1 MPAGFDYNRSCF
13 PAGITDPG
21 YNAAGASYQIARFVY
36 EISFNNQLMS
46 ERKVVTDSQDE
57 FDQLQ
62 KKLVP
67 LWKSI
72 ERFNQDPQTILVVPS
87 MSIDAIGSGA
97 VMQAYEERFLFLL
110 LLLRQPR
117 ARLIYVTSQTILPSI
132 IDYYLDLLPGVIP
145 SHARQR
151 LFLLS
156 PLDGSVRPL
165 SDKLLARPR
174 LIQRIRSLIMDPD
187 RAHLVPFNTTN
198 REKELALRLGIPMY
212 GADPK
217 FFPLGTKS
225 GCRKIF
231 LEENVPHPLGY
242 ENLGSKEDL
251 IEAIAQMRAK
261 KPSIKQVLVKL
272 NEGVSGEGNAVI
284 DLTGLPTSFA
294 KATADRPVAGIG
306 DAGHRNASAG
316 PGSSIPATTD
326 SGRARAMLEER
337 LRAMQF
343 ELKGIT
349 YESYMNKL
357 QERKGVVEERIMGEK
372 FRSPSVQLR
381 ITPLGVVE
389 LLSTHDQLL
398 GGPTGQSYLGCVFP
412 ADTGYAALITRE
424 AAKVGRRLAKEGVI
438 GRFALDFV
446 VVRTNGKWEP
456 YAIEINLRKGGTTHP
471 FLTLQFLTDGTY
483 DPNTGIFTAPN
494 GQQKF
499 FVASDHVESPRYRT
513 LTPDDLFDIVVRH
526 NLHFNQTRQTG
537 VVFHMMSALGELGR
551 TGLTAVGNSHED
563 AKATYNHTVAVLDEE
578 TRGEAA

>member
-1 MPAGFDYNRSCF
+1 
-13 PAGITDPG
+13 
-21 YNAAGASYQIARFVY
+21 
-36 EISFNNQLMS
+36 MS
-46 ERKVVTDSQDE
+46 ERNVAADSQTE

-62 KKLVP
+62 RKLVP

-72 ERFNQDPQTILVVPS
+72 ERFSQDPQTIVVVPS
-87 MSIDAIGSGA
+87 MSIDAINSGA

-132 IDYYLDLLPGVIP
+132 IDYYLGLLPGVIP

-151 LFLLS
+151 LFLIS
-156 PLDGSVRPL
+156 PLDLSVRPL
-165 SDKLLARPR
+165 SDKLLDRPR
-174 LIQRIRSLIMDPD
+174 LMDRIRSLIMDPD

-198 REKELALRLGIPMY
+198 REKELALQLGIPMY

-231 LEENVPHPLGY
+231 MEENVAHPLGV

-251 IEAIAQMRAK
+251 IRAITQMRAR
-261 KPSIKQVLVKL
+261 KPSIKQVLAKL

-284 DLTGLPTSFA
+284 DLSRLPA
-294 KATADRPVAGIG
+294 PG
-306 DAGHRNASAG
+306 DSKEK
-316 PGSSIPATTD
+316 
-326 SGRARAMLEER
+326 AMLEER

-343 ELKGIT
+343 ELARVT
-349 YESYMNKL
+349 YESYMKKL
-357 QERKGVVEERIMGEK
+357 QERKGIVEERILGEEI
-372 FRSPSVQLR
+372 RSPSVQLR
-381 ITPLGVVE
+381 VTPLGVVE

-398 GGPTGQSYLGCVFP
+398 GGPSGQSYLGCMFP
-412 ADTGYAALITRE
+412 ADSGYAALITQE

-446 VVRTNGKWEP
+446 VVRSNGKWEP

-483 DPNTGIFTAPN
+483 NPETAIFTAPN

-499 FVASDHVESPRYRT
+499 FVASDHVESPSYRT

-526 NLHFNQTRQTG
+526 DLHFDQTRQTG

-563 AKATYNHTVAVLDEE
+563 AKATYERAVAVLNQE
-578 TRGEAA
+578 TGKPAPGTP

>member
-1 MPAGFDYNRSCF
+1 
-13 PAGITDPG
+13 
-21 YNAAGASYQIARFVY
+21 
-36 EISFNNQLMS
+36 MS
-46 ERKVVTDSQDE
+46 ESKLVTESENQ

-62 KKLVP
+62 RKLVP

-72 ERFNQDPQTILVVPS
+72 EAFNQDPQTIVVVPS
-87 MSIDAIGSGA
+87 MSIDAIGAGA

-117 ARLIYVTSQTILPSI
+117 ARLIYVTSLTILPSI
-132 IDYYLDLLPGVIP
+132 IDYYLALLPGVIP

-165 SDKLLARPR
+165 SEKLLERPR
-174 LIQRIRSLIMDPD
+174 LIERIRSLISDFD
-187 RAHLVPFNTTN
+187 RVHLVPFNTTR

-231 LEENVPHPLGY
+231 LEEDVAHPLGH
-242 ENLGSKEDL
+242 ENLASKGDV
-251 IEAIAQMRAK
+251 IEAITQMRAK

-272 NEGVSGEGNAVI
+272 NEGVSGEGNAVV
-284 DLTGLPTSFA
+284 DLTGLPRPGDSNER
-294 KATADRPVAGIG
+294 TALEDRLK
-306 DAGHRNASAG
+306 
-316 PGSSIPATTD
+316 T
-326 SGRARAMLEER
+326 
-337 LRAMQF
+337 MQF

-349 YESYMNKL
+349 YDSYMRKL
-357 QERKGVVEERIMGEK
+357 EERKGIVEERITGEEV
-372 FRSPSVQLR
+372 RSPSVQLR
-381 ITPLGVVE
+381 VTPLGSVE

-398 GGPTGQSYLGCVFP
+398 GGRSGQSYLGCAFP
-412 ADTGYAALITRE
+412 ADSDYASLITRE
-424 AAKVGRRLAKEGVI
+424 AAKVGNRLAREGVI

-446 VVRTNGKWEP
+446 VVRSGDGKWDP

-471 FLTLQFLTDGTY
+471 FLTLQFLTDGAY
-483 DPNTGIFTAPN
+483 DPATAIFTAPS

-499 FVASDHVESPRYRT
+499 FVASDHVESPHYRT

-526 NLHFNQTRQTG
+526 NLHFDQTRQTG

-551 TGLTAVGNSHED
+551 TGLTAVGNSHEE
-563 AKATYNHTVAVLDEE
+563 ARATYTRAVAVLDQ
-578 TRGEAA
+578 EAQGD

>member
-1 MPAGFDYNRSCF
+1 MNS
-13 PAGITDPG
+13 
-21 YNAAGASYQIARFVY
+21 FV
-36 EISFNNQLMS
+36 S
-46 ERKVVTDSQDE
+46 DSHAE

-67 LWKSI
+67 LWRSI
-72 ERFNQDPQTILVVPS
+72 ERFNQDPQTIVVVPS
-87 MSIDAIGSGA
+87 MSIDAIDSGA
-97 VMQAYEERFLFLL
+97 VIQAYEERFLFLL

-117 ARLIYVTSQTILPSI
+117 ARLIYVTSRTILPSI

-151 LFLLS
+151 LFLPS
-156 PLDGSVRPL
+156 PMDGSVRPL
-165 SDKLLARPR
+165 SEKLLERPR
-174 LIQRIRSLIMDPD
+174 LIERIRSLIMDPD

-198 REKELALRLGIPMY
+198 REKELALQLGIPMY

-231 LEENVPHPLGY
+231 IEENVPHPLGR
-242 ENLGSKEDL
+242 ENISSEDEL
-251 IEAIAQMRAK
+251 FSAIVAMRVAKPGIE
-261 KPSIKQVLVKL
+261 QVMVKL

-284 DLTGLPTSFA
+284 DLRGLPSLIV
-294 KATADRPVAGIG
+294 KAT
-306 DAGHRNASAG
+306 
-316 PGSSIPATTD
+316 
-326 SGRARAMLEER
+326 LEER
-337 LRAMQF
+337 LRGMKF
-343 ELKGIT
+343 ELQGVT
-349 YESYMNKL
+349 YDSYMEKL
-357 QERKGVVEERIMGEK
+357 HERKGVVEERIMGEE

-381 ITPLGVVE
+381 VTPLGKVE

-412 ADTGYAALITRE
+412 ADTAYASLITRE
-424 AAKVGRRLAKEGVI
+424 AAKVGKRLAKEGVI

-446 VVRTNGKWEP
+446 VVRAKNGKWEP

-483 DPNTGIFTAPN
+483 NPETGIFTAPN

-526 NLHFNQTRQTG
+526 NLHFDQTRQTG

-551 TGLTAVGNSHED
+551 TGLTAVGDSHED
-563 AKATYNHTVAVLDEE
+563 AKAMYERAVAVLDQE
-578 TRGEAA
+578 TAEPTAVTS

>member
-1 MPAGFDYNRSCF
+1 MR
-13 PAGITDPG
+13 
-21 YNAAGASYQIARFVY
+21 
-36 EISFNNQLMS
+36 FNNALMP
-46 ERKVVTDSQDE
+46 EGRITADSQAE

-72 ERFNQDPQTILVVPS
+72 ERLNQDPQTIVVVPS

-145 SHARQR
+145 SHARPR

-174 LIQRIRSLIMDPD
+174 LIERIRSLIMDRD

-217 FFPLGTKS
+217 FFALGTKS

-231 LEENVPHPLGY
+231 MEENVPHPLGY
-242 ENLGSKEDL
+242 ENLSSKEDVVK
-251 IEAIAQMRAK
+251 AIAQMRAR
-261 KPSIKQVLVKL
+261 KPSIKQVMVKL

-284 DLTGLPTSFA
+284 DLTGLPA
-294 KATADRPVAGIG
+294 
-306 DAGHRNASAG
+306 
-316 PGSSIPATTD
+316 PGNSKEV
-326 SGRARAMLEER
+326 AMLEER

-343 ELKGIT
+343 ELEGVT
-349 YESYMNKL
+349 YDSYMKNL
-357 QERKGVVEERIMGEK
+357 EERKAVVEERIMGEE

-381 ITPLGVVE
+381 ITPLGAVD

-398 GGPTGQSYLGCVFP
+398 GGPSGQSYLGCVFP
-412 ADTGYAALITRE
+412 ADTGYATLITRE
-424 AAKVGRRLAKEGVI
+424 AAKVGRRLANEGVI

-446 VVRTNGKWEP
+446 VVRSNGKWEP

-483 DPNTGIFTAPN
+483 DPETAIFTAPN
-494 GQQKF
+494 GRQKF
-499 FVASDHVESPRYRT
+499 FVASDHVESPQYRT

-526 NLHFNQTRQTG
+526 KLHFGQTRQTG

-551 TGLTAVGNSHED
+551 MGLTAVGNSHEE
-563 AKATYNHTVAVLDEE
+563 ARATYDRAIAVLDEE
-578 TRGEAA
+578 THGEAQPATAKP

>member
-1 MPAGFDYNRSCF
+1 
-13 PAGITDPG
+13 
-21 YNAAGASYQIARFVY
+21 
-36 EISFNNQLMS
+36 MS
-46 ERKVVTDSQDE
+46 ESKLVMDSQAE
-57 FDQLQ
+57 FNRLQ

-72 ERFNQDPQTILVVPS
+72 ERFSQDPQTIVVVPS
-87 MSIDAIGSGA
+87 MSVDAISSGA

-156 PLDGSVRPL
+156 PMDGSVRPL

-174 LIQRIRSLIMDPD
+174 LIERIRSLIMDPD

-217 FFPLGTKS
+217 FFPMGTKS

-231 LEENVPHPLGY
+231 TEENVPHPLGH
-242 ENLGSKEDL
+242 EDIGSEEEL
-251 IEAIAQMRAK
+251 LNAITQMRAR
-261 KPSIKQVLVKL
+261 KPSIEQVMVKL
-272 NEGVSGEGNAVI
+272 NEGVSGEGNAIV
-284 DLTGLPTSFA
+284 DLNALP
-294 KATADRPVAGIG
+294 V
-306 DAGHRNASAG
+306 
-316 PGSSIPATTD
+316 PGSSKEV
-326 SGRARAMLEER
+326 AMLQER
-337 LRAMQF
+337 LRSMQF
-343 ELKGIT
+343 ELEGVT
-349 YESYMNKL
+349 YDSYMSKL
-357 QERKGVVEERIMGEK
+357 QERKAVVEERIMGEE

-381 ITPLGVVE
+381 VTPLGAVE

-398 GGPTGQSYLGCVFP
+398 GGPSGQSYLGCVFP

-446 VVRTNGKWEP
+446 VLRSNGKWEP

-483 DPNTGIFTAPN
+483 DPDTAIFTAPN
-494 GQQKF
+494 GRQKF
-499 FVASDHVESPRYRT
+499 FVASDHVESPQYRT

-526 NLHFNQTRQTG
+526 NLHFGQTRQTG
-537 VVFHMMSALGELGR
+537 VLFHMMSALGELGR
-551 TGLTAVGNSHED
+551 MGLTAVGNSHEE
-563 AKATYNHTVAVLDEE
+563 AKATYDRAIAVLNQE
-578 TRGEAA
+578 TGGEAQ

>member
-1 MPAGFDYNRSCF
+1 
-13 PAGITDPG
+13 
-21 YNAAGASYQIARFVY
+21 
-36 EISFNNQLMS
+36 MS
-46 ERKVVTDSQDE
+46 ERNIAPDSQAG

-72 ERFNQDPQTILVVPS
+72 ERLNQDPQTIVVVPS
-87 MSIDAIGSGA
+87 MSIDAISSGA

-151 LFLLS
+151 LFLIA
-156 PLDGSVRPL
+156 PLDGSVCPL

-174 LIQRIRSLIMDPD
+174 LIERIRSLIMDAD

-231 LEENVPHPLGY
+231 MEENVPHPLGH
-242 ENLGSKEDL
+242 ENIGSEQEL
-251 IEAIAQMRAK
+251 INAIAQMRAR
-261 KPSIKQVLVKL
+261 KPSITQVLVKL
-272 NEGVSGEGNAVI
+272 NEGVSGEGNAII
-284 DLTGLPTSFA
+284 DLTGLPA
-294 KATADRPVAGIG
+294 PG
-306 DAGHRNASAG
+306 DSKE
-316 PGSSIPATTD
+316 
-326 SGRARAMLEER
+326 RAMLEER
-337 LRAMQF
+337 LRTMQF
-343 ELKGIT
+343 ELERVT
-349 YESYMNKL
+349 YESYMEKL
-357 QERKGVVEERIMGEK
+357 QDRKGVVEERIMGEE

-381 ITPLGVVE
+381 ITPLGAVE

-398 GGPTGQSYLGCVFP
+398 GGPSGQRYLGCVFP

-446 VVRTNGKWEP
+446 VVRADGTWEP

-483 DPNTGIFTAPN
+483 DSNTGIFTAPN
-494 GQQKF
+494 GQRKF
-499 FVASDHVESPRYRT
+499 FVASDHVESPQYRT

-526 NLHFNQTRQTG
+526 NLHFDQTRQTG

-563 AKATYNHTVAVLDEE
+563 AKAVYERAVIVLDQ
-578 TRGEAA
+578 EAGAATSAT

>member
-1 MPAGFDYNRSCF
+1 MSFTSWPLMDERKPAAES
-13 PAGITDPG
+13 GITDPG
-21 YNAAGASYQIARFVY
+21 YNNRIINPGYSA
-36 EISFNNQLMS
+36 
-46 ERKVVTDSQDE
+46 E

-62 KKLVP
+62 KKLVS

-72 ERFNQDPQTILVVPS
+72 ERLNQDPQTIVVVPS

-97 VMQAYEERFLFLL
+97 IMQAYEERFLFLL

-117 ARLIYVTSQTILPSI
+117 ARLIYVTSQPILPSI

-151 LFLLS
+151 LFLIA

-174 LIQRIRSLIMDPD
+174 LIERIRSLIMDPD

-231 LEENVPHPLGY
+231 IEENVPHPLGY
-242 ENLGSKEDL
+242 ENLATKEDL
-251 IEAIAQMRAK
+251 IDAMAQMRAK

-272 NEGVSGEGNAVI
+272 NEGVSGEGNAVV
-284 DLTGLPTSFA
+284 DLKGLPA
-294 KATADRPVAGIG
+294 AAE
-306 DAGHRNASAG
+306 
-316 PGSSIPATTD
+316 
-326 SGRARAMLEER
+326 RALLEER
-337 LRAMQF
+337 LRGMQL
-343 ELKGIT
+343 ESAEVT
-349 YESYMNKL
+349 YDNYMEKL
-357 QERKGVVEERIMGEK
+357 RERQAVVEERIMGEE

-381 ITPLGVVE
+381 ITPLGRVE

-398 GGPTGQSYLGCVFP
+398 GGPSGQSYLGCVFP
-412 ADTGYAALITRE
+412 ADTGYAPLITRE
-424 AAKVGRRLAKEGVI
+424 AAKVGSRLAKEGVI

-446 VVRTNGKWEP
+446 VVRSNGKWEP

-483 DPNTGIFTAPN
+483 DADTAIFTAPN

-499 FVASDHVESPRYRT
+499 FVASDHVESPQYRT
-513 LTPDDLFDIVVRH
+513 LTPDDLFDVVVRH
-526 NLHFNQTRQTG
+526 NLHFDQTRQTG

-551 TGLTAVGNSHED
+551 MGLTAVGNSHED
-563 AKATYNHTVAVLDEE
+563 AKAIYNRALTVLDEE
-578 TRGEAA
+578 TRQAPGD

>member
-1 MPAGFDYNRSCF
+1 
-13 PAGITDPG
+13 
-21 YNAAGASYQIARFVY
+21 
-36 EISFNNQLMS
+36 MS
-46 ERKVVTDSQDE
+46 EPEVAAESHAQ

-72 ERFNQDPQTILVVPS
+72 ECLNQDPQTIVVVPS
-87 MSIDAIGSGA
+87 MSIDGLGAGA

-117 ARLIYVTSQTILPSI
+117 ARLIYVTSETILPSI

-165 SDKLLARPR
+165 SDKLLERPR
-174 LIQRIRSLIMDPD
+174 LIERIRSLIMDPD
-187 RAHLVPFNTTN
+187 RAHLVPFNTTR

-231 LEENVPHPLGY
+231 MEEDVPHPLGH
-242 ENLGSKEDL
+242 ENLGSEEEV
-251 IEAIAQMRAK
+251 IEAIMQMRAR

-272 NEGVSGEGNAVI
+272 NEGVSGEGNALV
-284 DLTGLPTSFA
+284 DLTALP
-294 KATADRPVAGIG
+294 PPG
-306 DAGHRNASAG
+306 DAKE
-316 PGSSIPATTD
+316 
-326 SGRARAMLEER
+326 RAAIDEG
-337 LRAMQF
+337 LRRMQF
-343 ELKGIT
+343 ELKETT
-349 YESYMNKL
+349 YDGYMKKL
-357 QERKGVVEERIMGEK
+357 KERKGIVEERILGNE

-381 ITPLGVVE
+381 ITPLGAVE

-398 GGPTGQSYLGCVFP
+398 GGPSGQSYLGCAFP
-412 ADTGYAALITRE
+412 ADTGYAGLITRE
-424 AAKVGRRLAKEGVI
+424 AAKIGKRLAKEGVI

-446 VVRTNGKWEP
+446 VVRSNGKWEP

-483 DPNTGIFTAPN
+483 DPQTATFTAPS

-499 FVASDHVESPRYRT
+499 FVASDHVESPLYRT

-551 TGLTAVGNSHED
+551 TGLTAVANSHEEARD
-563 AKATYNHTVAVLDEE
+563 LYKRAVAVLNEE
-578 TRGEAA
+578 ARGGGTQ

>member
-1 MPAGFDYNRSCF
+1 
-13 PAGITDPG
+13 
-21 YNAAGASYQIARFVY
+21 
-36 EISFNNQLMS
+36 MS
-46 ERKVVTDSQDE
+46 EEKIATDSQANFE
-57 FDQLQ
+57 QLQ

-67 LWKSI
+67 LWQSI
-72 ERFNQDPQTILVVPS
+72 EHFNQDPQTIVVVPS
-87 MSIDAIGSGA
+87 MSIDAVNSGA

-151 LFLLS
+151 LFLIS
-156 PLDGSVRPL
+156 PMDGSVRPL
-165 SDKLLARPR
+165 SDKLLERPR
-174 LIQRIRSLIMDPD
+174 LIERIRSLIMDPD

-231 LEENVPHPLGY
+231 MEENVPHPLGH
-242 ENLGSKEDL
+242 EDIGSKEDL
-251 IEAIAQMRAK
+251 LNAIREMRAK
-261 KPSIKQVLVKL
+261 KPSIEQVMVKL
-272 NEGVSGEGNAVI
+272 NEGVSGEGNAIV
-284 DLTGLPTSFA
+284 DLRGLP
-294 KATADRPVAGIG
+294 PVVPTGRD
-306 DAGHRNASAG
+306 DAGHKDVSAR
-316 PGSSIPATTD
+316 PGSPIPATT
-326 SGRARAMLEER
+326 SKERAVLEQR

-343 ELKGIT
+343 ELQGVT
-349 YESYMNKL
+349 YESYMKKL
-357 QERKGVVEERIMGEK
+357 QERKAVVEERIIGEE

-381 ITPLGVVE
+381 ITPLGAVE

-398 GGPTGQSYLGCVFP
+398 GGPSGQSYLGCVFP

-424 AAKVGRRLAKEGVI
+424 AAKVGKRLAKEGVI

-446 VVRTNGKWEP
+446 VVRSNGKWEP

-483 DPNTGIFTAPN
+483 DPDTAIFTAPN
-494 GQQKF
+494 GRHKF

-526 NLHFNQTRQTG
+526 NLHFGQTRQTG

-551 TGLTAVGNSHED
+551 MGLTAVGNSHKE
-563 AKATYNHTVAVLDEE
+563 ARATYDRAVAVLNEE
-578 TRGEAA
+578 TSGGTPR

>member
-1 MPAGFDYNRSCF
+1 MLEPTAAS
-13 PAGITDPG
+13 GIIDPG
-21 YNAAGASYQIARFVY
+21 YN
-36 EISFNNQLMS
+36 S
-46 ERKVVTDSQDE
+46 EDQ

-72 ERFNQDPQTILVVPS
+72 ERFNQDPQTIVVVPS

-145 SHARQR
+145 SHARPR
-151 LFLLS
+151 LFLIT
-156 PLDGSVRPL
+156 PLDGSARPL
-165 SDKLLARPR
+165 SDKLLDRPR
-174 LIQRIRSLIMDPD
+174 LIERIRSLIMDPA
-187 RAHLVPFNTTN
+187 RAHLVPFNTTS

-217 FFPLGTKS
+217 FFPLGTKG

-231 LEENVPHPLGY
+231 MEENVPHPLGY
-242 ENLGSKEDL
+242 ENLVSKEDL
-251 IEAIAQMRAK
+251 IEAIAQMRAR

-272 NEGVSGEGNAVI
+272 NEGVSGEGNAIV
-284 DLTGLPTSFA
+284 DLTGLP
-294 KATADRPVAGIG
+294 PVAGIG
-306 DAGHRNASAG
+306 SSAVASAKADDAGDKDASTR
-316 PGSSIPATTD
+316 PGSPIPATTTKQ
-326 SGRARAMLEER
+326 RALLEER
-337 LRAMQF
+337 LRAMRF
-343 ELKGIT
+343 ELEGVT
-349 YESYMNKL
+349 YESYMKKL
-357 QERKGVVEERIMGEK
+357 QERKGVVEERIMGEE

-381 ITPLGVVE
+381 ITPLGKVE

-398 GGPTGQSYLGCVFP
+398 GGPSGQSYLGCVFP
-412 ADTGYAALITRE
+412 ADKGYAALITRE

-446 VVRTNGKWEP
+446 VVRGEHGKWEP

-483 DPNTGIFTAPN
+483 DPDTAIFTAPN
-494 GQQKF
+494 GRQKF

-513 LTPDDLFDIVVRH
+513 LTPDDLFDILVRH
-526 NLHFNQTRQTG
+526 NLHFGQTRQTG

-551 TGLTAVGNSHED
+551 MGLTAVGNSHED
-563 AKATYNHTVAVLDEE
+563 AKAMYERAVAVLDEE
-578 TRGEAA
+578 TRGEEPERLNG

>member
-1 MPAGFDYNRSCF
+1 
-13 PAGITDPG
+13 
-21 YNAAGASYQIARFVY
+21 
-36 EISFNNQLMS
+36 MS
-46 ERKVVTDSQDE
+46 EREVSKASSAE
-57 FDQLQ
+57 FDRLQ

-72 ERFNQDPQTILVVPS
+72 ERFNQDPQTIVVVPS
-87 MSIDAIGSGA
+87 MSIDALDSGA
-97 VMQAYEERFLFLL
+97 VIQAYEERFLFLL

-151 LFLLS
+151 LFLPS
-156 PLDGSVRPL
+156 PMDGSVRPL
-165 SDKLLARPR
+165 SEKLLERPR
-174 LIQRIRSLIMDPD
+174 LIERIRSLIMDPN
-187 RAHLVPFNTTN
+187 RAHLVPFNTTH
-198 REKELALRLGIPMY
+198 REKELALQLGIPMY

-231 LEENVPHPLGY
+231 IEENVPHPLGR
-242 ENLGSKEDL
+242 ENIGSKEDL
-251 IEAIAQMRAK
+251 VEAIAQMRLT
-261 KPSIKQVLVKL
+261 KPSIRQVMVKL

-284 DLTGLPTSFA
+284 DLTGLPPA
-294 KATADRPVAGIG
+294 CAEATANRPVAGGG
-306 DAGHRNASAG
+306 D
-316 PGSSIPATTD
+316 PGRD
-326 SGRARAMLEER
+326 KAMLEDR
-337 LRAMQF
+337 LRAMKF
-343 ELKGIT
+343 ESQEVNYET
-349 YESYMNKL
+349 YMKQL
-357 QERKGVVEERIMGEK
+357 QERQGVVEERIMGEE

-381 ITPLGVVE
+381 VTPLGKVE

-412 ADTGYAALITRE
+412 ADTAYAPLITRE
-424 AAKVGRRLAKEGVI
+424 AAKIGRRLAKEGVI

-446 VVRTNGKWEP
+446 VVRAKDGTCEP

-483 DPNTGIFTAPN
+483 DRETGIFTAPN

-526 NLHFNQTRQTG
+526 HLHFDQTRQTG

-563 AKATYNHTVAVLDEE
+563 AKGTYNRAIAVLDEE
-578 TRGEAA
+578 TRKV

>member
-1 MPAGFDYNRSCF
+1 MSERKLAAES
-13 PAGITDPG
+13 GITDPG
-21 YNAAGASYQIARFVY
+21 YN
-36 EISFNNQLMS
+36 
-46 ERKVVTDSQDE
+46 DE

-72 ERFNQDPQTILVVPS
+72 ERLNQDPQTIVVVPS

-151 LFLLS
+151 LFLIS

-174 LIQRIRSLIMDPD
+174 LIERIRSLIMNPD

-225 GCRKIF
+225 GCREIF
-231 LEENVPHPLGY
+231 VEENVPHPLGH
-242 ENLGSKEDL
+242 ENIGTKEEL
-251 IEAIAQMRAK
+251 INAIAQMRAR

-284 DLTGLPTSFA
+284 DLTGLPSSFA
-294 KATADRPVAGIG
+294 KATADRPVAGID
-306 DAGHRNASAG
+306 DAGRRGVAIS
-316 PGSSIPATTD
+316 PGSPPVAGIADP
-326 SGRARAMLEER
+326 GRERAMLEER
-337 LRAMQF
+337 LRTMQF
-343 ELKGIT
+343 ELEGVT
-349 YESYMNKL
+349 YDSYMEKL
-357 QERKGVVEERIMGEK
+357 QERKGVVEERIMGEE

-381 ITPLGVVE
+381 ITPLGKVE

-398 GGPTGQSYLGCVFP
+398 GGPSGQRYLGCVFP

-446 VVRTNGKWEP
+446 VVRSNGKWEP

-483 DPNTGIFTAPN
+483 DPNAGIFTAPN

-499 FVASDHVESPRYRT
+499 FVASDHVESPQYRT

-563 AKATYNHTVAVLDEE
+563 AKATYNRAVAVLDQE
-578 TRGEAA
+578 TRDGATR